1 MRKNATLKIGIAI
14 LLVVFGVLSRW
25 LPHLGN
31 FTPVFAIT
39 LFSAVYLGRA
49 YHIVV
54 PISLMFMS
62 DIGIGFYEW
71 PIMISVYGSFILGGF
86 LGELIKKSHLAVT
99 VAASSFLGSLVFF
112 LATNFAVWK
121 WSPMYEQ
128 TFRGLMQSYE
138 MGLPFF
144 RNTLLGD
151 LFYVALLFGA
161 YELVLYVVR
170 KRREA
175 LSFAKS

>member
-1 MRKNATLKIGIAI
+1 
-14 LLVVFGVLSRW
+14 
-25 LPHLGN
+25 
-31 FTPVFAIT
+31 
-39 LFSAVYLGRA
+39 
-49 YHIVV
+49 
-54 PISLMFMS
+54 
-62 DIGIGFYEW
+62 
-71 PIMISVYGSFILGGF
+71 
-86 LGELIKKSHLAVT
+86 
-99 VAASSFLGSLVFF
+99 
-112 LATNFAVWK
+112 
-121 WSPMYEQ
+121 MYEQ